1 MSLYYRL
8 KRLLGHDTKTE
19 IVHYEERYRY
29 TITHLDGEKT
39 VVEGNCHTKENAFL
53 NIWEKDDNTWAI
65 LTFYPDSYTGPP
77 LHRWKR
83 AYDVVGEFGGV
94 KDFRKEYIGTD
105 KWTFIVDKA
114 DRSVVDQ
121 KSERIL

>member
-19 IVHYEERYRY
+19 IVHEEERYRY

-39 VVEGNCHTKENAFL
+39 VVEANYHTKEDGFL
-53 NIWEKDDNTWAI
+53 NIWEKDDDTWAR

-77 LHRWKR
+77 LFRWKR
-83 AYDVVGEFGGV
+83 AYDVVGEFGDV
-94 KDFRKEYIGTD
+94 KDFRKEHIGTD
-105 KWTFIVDKA
+105 KWTFTVDKA